1 MRGGLRRT
9 WHHFWFVWHGR
20 RIRDYRELV
29 VFHES
34 EQGRHM
40 AAVHNMGLENPF
52 NRALVEVMKRHS

>member
-1 MRGGLRRT
+1 
-9 WHHFWFVWHGR
+9 VWHGR